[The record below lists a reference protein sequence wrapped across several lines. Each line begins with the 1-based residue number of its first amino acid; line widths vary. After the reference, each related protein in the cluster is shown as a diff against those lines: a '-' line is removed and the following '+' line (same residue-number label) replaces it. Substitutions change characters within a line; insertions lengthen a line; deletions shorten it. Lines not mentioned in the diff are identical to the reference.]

1 MKELSQH
8 KQIRVIQL
16 FLKGYSYDEI
26 TLEADVA
33 KGSVVNI
40 TNKFREGEIQLPAG
54 NSDYIDLLRE
64 VAVDL
69 RKSNTNIQKVQ
80 KYLRLQNELEKLGAT
95 EEEAEQWIETCRDL
109 ASSLTSSKQF
119 IESALDLSKAS
130 SASGLSYRELVSEYT
145 TKVQN
150 LEKMNREI
158 EHKRGNLEEAEQENV
173 KQKELAIKEL
183 NTIQRTIASVQESY
197 HRQKKELETQFDD
210 YLEQNK
216 INWDNAKLITSAID
230 SGLDI
235 NDLKDEDIAEIRK
248 SIIKTGSI
256 YKLLEKLDKRKN
268 IMESAIKDLQTK
280 IVAVNNTL
288 SKARL
293 SNQDSINS
301 VADMRLE
308 KDSLNN
314 QLQVKTRE
322 LSRLDSEISEKSED
336 LYMSQLIIDFLL
348 SPKDFSNRDLD
359 RLTGLLIALRQRRLG
374 ITPGKVTDKNGNVIC
389 ECIVPKLYDYFNI
402 DEVNT
407 DHAREVFA
415 YYLTPLVR
423 DKFVTRFEFDL
434 AMTKKE
440 LSQEIAI
447 MNATI
452 EERNR
457 HIL

>member
-359 RLTGLLIALRQRRLG
+359 RLTGLLITLRQRRLG

-440 LSQEIAI
+440 LSQEIAVI
-447 MNATI
+447 NATI

>member
-359 RLTGLLIALRQRRLG
+359 RLTGLLITLRQRRLG
-374 ITPGKVTDKNGNVIC
+374 ITPDKVTDKNGNVIC

-440 LSQEIAI
+440 LSQEIAVI
-447 MNATI
+447 NATM